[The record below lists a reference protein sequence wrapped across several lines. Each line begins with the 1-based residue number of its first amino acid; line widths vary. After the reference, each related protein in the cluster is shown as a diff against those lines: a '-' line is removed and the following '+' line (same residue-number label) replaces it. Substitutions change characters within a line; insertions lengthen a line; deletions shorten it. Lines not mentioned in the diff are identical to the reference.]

1 MKWSILVL
9 VGSGLVAALAA
20 TFLVAGL
27 NNSHGAGTATAETVN
42 DVDVLFAAKA
52 LPALSVIDS
61 KSVVIRKVPQSK
73 APPNAMSDPVA
84 VVGKVLRAPMI
95 EGQAVTPAVLA
106 SKDSGINLAAAVRE
120 GMRAVSLS
128 LADADALEN
137 LLYPG
142 SVVDVLFSFKAPSGS
157 ANQADETISLTLLKA
172 VQVLAVEGRTIL
184 STDEPAAPPV
194 SSPRGLQRQMVT
206 LMVTPKQA
214 ELLQLAQKFGA
225 VSLAMRNPMD
235 NQTPVVGEAM
245 LSQLSEFFQRKVLPP
260 AAAPLVAAPAP
271 QAQEP
276 AHKSATSQPATAPS
290 WIMTVIRGGA
300 LSVQDFPS
308 TTTKGQTP

>member
-9 VGSGLVAALAA
+9 VGAGLVAALAA

-27 NNSHGAGTATAETVN
+27 SSSRGAGAAMAETVN
-42 DVDVLFAAKA
+42 EIDVLFAAKA

-61 KSVVIRKVPQSK
+61 KSVVIRKVAQAK
-73 APPNAMSDPVA
+73 VPPNAMSDPVA
-84 VVGKVLRAPMI
+84 VVGKVLRSPMI

-106 SKDSGINLAAAVRE
+106 SRDSGINLAAAVRE

-157 ANQADETISLTLLKA
+157 TNQADETISLTLLKA

-184 STDEPAAPPV
+184 STDEPAAPPL

-235 NQTPVVGEAM
+235 NQTPAVGEAM
-245 LSQLSEFFQRKVLPP
+245 LSQLSEFFNRRTTSP
-260 AAAPLVAAPAP
+260 AAAPVVAAPIL
-271 QAQEP
+271 QAQESPRKP
-276 AHKSATSQPATAPS
+276 AASQPATAPAWS
-290 WIMTVIRGGA
+290 MTVIRGGA

-308 TTTKGQTP
+308 TTKQGQTP